1 MRSVVGIL
9 QDIELRRL
17 KGVDF
22 IEARVCDMGCIGGI
36 ANAESS
42 FLSRLKVENFGFDRE
57 TDKERM
63 EELEELYRAGI
74 WRLQQ
79 QVRPIEQIPLG
90 KDVAR
95 AMEKLSELQSVY
107 AELPH
112 LDCGTCGR
120 PTCRVMAE
128 DIVRGEASLDD
139 CIFRLREKMGNLSQ
153 ELHDLS
159 KRLVHTM
166 TPEETE

>member
-1 MRSVVGIL
+1 M
-9 QDIELRRL
+9 
-17 KGVDF
+17 
-22 IEARVCDMGCIGGI
+22 CDMGCIGGI

-42 FLSRLKVENFGFDRE
+42 FLSQLKIENRGFSTE
-57 TDKERM
+57 M
-63 EELEELYRAGI
+63 SQEEAVVIEEMYSAGI
-74 WRLQQ
+74 WRMQAPI
-79 QVRPIEQIPLG
+79 RPIEQMPLG
-90 KDVAR
+90 SDMAK

-139 CIFRLREKMGNLSQ
+139 CIFRLREKMGNLSK
-153 ELHDLS
+153 ELNILS

-166 TPEETE
+166 TPEENE